1 MLPGKRKEKTLNKNM
16 RNTAILLV
24 VFLAVYMFGNYFAEK
39 SLMSGGRSSSYSYE
53 RFESDIAKNKVR
65 SVEVVQNAQV
75 PTGSAIVKLSDGEK
89 KVVHVTDVNKVIEL
103 AQQYKVTC
111 HVDDVKSSDAG
122 WLSMILPWI
131 VIGVILMF
139 MFAMMSRAS
148 GGGGGGNKM
157 MNFGKSR
164 AKMQDPGTQNICFD
178 QVAGLQEEKE

>member
-1 MLPGKRKEKTLNKNM
+1 M
-16 RNTAILLV
+16 
-24 VFLAVYMFGNYFAEK
+24 
-39 SLMSGGRSSSYSYE
+39 
-53 RFESDIAKNKVR
+53 
-65 SVEVVQNAQV
+65 EVVQNAQV

-148 GGGGGGNKM
+148 GGGGGGN
-157 MNFGKSR
+157 
-164 AKMQDPGTQNICFD
+164 
-178 QVAGLQEEKE
+178 

>member
-1 MLPGKRKEKTLNKNM
+1 MNKNM

-89 KVVHVTDVNKVIEL
+89 GENVE
-103 AQQYKVTC
+103 
-111 HVDDVKSSDAG
+111 
-122 WLSMILPWI
+122 
-131 VIGVILMF
+131 
-139 MFAMMSRAS
+139 
-148 GGGGGGNKM
+148 
-157 MNFGKSR
+157 
-164 AKMQDPGTQNICFD
+164 
-178 QVAGLQEEKE
+178 

>member
-1 MLPGKRKEKTLNKNM
+1 M
-16 RNTAILLV
+16 
-24 VFLAVYMFGNYFAEK
+24 
-39 SLMSGGRSSSYSYE
+39 
-53 RFESDIAKNKVR
+53 
-65 SVEVVQNAQV
+65 
-75 PTGSAIVKLSDGEK
+75 
-89 KVVHVTDVNKVIEL
+89 TDVNKVIEL

-178 QVAGLQEEKE
+178 QVAGLQEEKEELKEIVDFLKSPQKYIEVGA